1 MTGNLRHIFLED
13 AAQWFHHLFISND
26 GPKNIRIEEA
36 KKRVL
41 DTFVEPLLSAEV
53 EALVYRICQGNHY
66 MFYDTEVGECIADT
80 VEILDRYPFAHRNKQ
95 IFSAEG
101 TRGLW
106 NMAENFRR
114 FREVGFDPHQAI
126 CERVHTAGKKFYI
139 KTRINDAHVS
149 APRLWFDYGGS
160 RARAT
165 NFLLSQPELWLGY
178 HDQKRRE
185 RGLAMVNDFA
195 HEKVRNQRLAEIE
208 EICKRYELDGLEL
221 NFCRSYHLFKEQ
233 EIDLGRELLTDFMRQ
248 MRGIL
253 DRIGGERG
261 RRIEAIVRFHV
272 SLEARHYQ
280 DMEYA
285 DGADIVGWMKEELVD
300 MVVPTVPV
308 AAVEGA
314 RYLKKYVDAAKDFPC
329 AVFAGT
335 RNPNHDDLTLRPI
348 TQEILRAQ
356 ICSYERAGVD
366 GVYYWWPRI
375 DPSHA
380 NWNML
385 QEIGH
390 PDRLA
395 RGDKHFIASKNLP
408 LTLREGENEVS
419 FLMADDLHQA
429 TEEGVLQGVRLR
441 VRILHLRPDD
451 RVRFEINGVPVPDDA
466 ILEPVTPAATWITG
480 RIDATL
486 TKATLP
492 AQDENRLTVVVER
505 GDGAETPAM
514 ADDTRRLSDLI
525 LRNVEVTVRYR
536 SEVREEVASEEL

>member
-1 MTGNLRHIFLED
+1 MTSNKLRHIFLED
-13 AAQWFHHLFISND
+13 AAQWFHNLYISDD
-26 GPKNIRIEEA
+26 GPQNIRIEEA

-41 DTFVEPLLSAEV
+41 DTFVEPLLSTEV
-53 EALVYRICQGNHY
+53 EALAYRICQGTHF
-66 MFYDTEVGECIADT
+66 MFYDTKVGECIADT
-80 VEILDRYPFAHRNKQ
+80 VELLDRYPFAHRNKQ

-126 CERVHTAGKKFYI
+126 CERVHEAGKKFYI

-149 APRLWFDYGGS
+149 APRLWFDYAGS
-160 RARAT
+160 RARAS

-195 HEKVRNQRLAEIE
+195 QEKVRNQRLKEIE
-208 EICKRYELDGLEL
+208 EICNRYYLDGLEI
-221 NFCRSYHLFKEQ
+221 NFCRSYHLFKEN
-233 EIDLGRELLTDFMRQ
+233 EICQGRELLTDFMRQ
-248 MRGIL
+248 MRAIL
-253 DRIGGERG
+253 DRVGSGRG
-261 RRIEAIVRFHV
+261 RRIETIVRFHV
-272 SLEARHYQ
+272 ALEARHYQ

-314 RYLKKYVDAAKDFPC
+314 RYMKKYVDAARDCPC
-329 AVFAGT
+329 VVFAGT
-335 RNPNHDDLTLRPI
+335 RNPNHDDLTMRPI

-356 ICSYERAGVD
+356 ISSYERAGVD

-375 DPSHA
+375 DPGHA
-380 NWNML
+380 NWGML

-390 PDRLA
+390 PERLA
-395 RGDKHFIASKNLP
+395 RGDKHFIASENLP
-408 LTLREGENEVS
+408 MTLKPDSDNEVP
-419 FLMADDLHQA
+419 FLISDDLLA
-429 TEEGVLQGVRLR
+429 AEAQGYLSDVRLR
-441 VRILHLRPDD
+441 IRILHLRPEDNI
-451 RVRFEINGVPVPDDA
+451 RLSLNGLAIPESAVMNPVSS
-466 ILEPVTPAATWITG
+466 TATWLTG
-480 RIDATL
+480 RIDAVL
-486 TKATLP
+486 TGATLP
-492 AQDENRLTVVVER
+492 VENENRLTVVVER
-505 GDGAETPAM
+505 G
-514 ADDTRRLSDLI
+514 ADVDEVSTAGDPRRLNELI

-536 SEVREEVASEEL
+536 TRTGIEVVG

>member
-1 MTGNLRHIFLED
+1 MQTENRRMTSNKLRHIFLED
-13 AAQWFHHLFISND
+13 AAQWFHNLYISDD
-26 GPKNIRIEEA
+26 GPQNIRIEEA

-41 DTFVEPLLSAEV
+41 DTFVEPLLSTEV
-53 EALVYRICQGNHY
+53 EALAYRICQGTHF
-66 MFYDTEVGECIADT
+66 MFYDTKVGECIADT
-80 VEILDRYPFAHRNKQ
+80 VELLDRYPFAHRNKQ

-126 CERVHTAGKKFYI
+126 CERVHEAGKKFYI

-149 APRLWFDYGGS
+149 APRLWFDYAGS
-160 RARAT
+160 RARAS

-195 HEKVRNQRLAEIE
+195 HEKVRYQRVKEIE
-208 EICKRYELDGLEL
+208 EICNRYYLDGLEI
-221 NFCRSYHLFKEQ
+221 NFCRSYHLFKEN
-233 EIDLGRELLTDFMRQ
+233 EICQGRELLTDFMRQ
-248 MRGIL
+248 MRAIL
-253 DRIGGERG
+253 DRVGSGRG

-272 SLEARHYQ
+272 ALEARHYQ

-314 RYLKKYVDAAKDFPC
+314 RYMKKYVDAARDCPC
-329 AVFAGT
+329 VVFAGT
-335 RNPNHDDLTLRPI
+335 RNPNHDDLTMRPI

-356 ICSYERAGVD
+356 ISSYERAGVD

-375 DPSHA
+375 DPGHA
-380 NWNML
+380 NWGML

-390 PDRLA
+390 PERLA
-395 RGDKHFIASKNLP
+395 RGD
-408 LTLREGENEVS
+408 
-419 FLMADDLHQA
+419 
-429 TEEGVLQGVRLR
+429 
-441 VRILHLRPDD
+441 
-451 RVRFEINGVPVPDDA
+451 
-466 ILEPVTPAATWITG
+466 
-480 RIDATL
+480 
-486 TKATLP
+486 
-492 AQDENRLTVVVER
+492 
-505 GDGAETPAM
+505 
-514 ADDTRRLSDLI
+514 
-525 LRNVEVTVRYR
+525 
-536 SEVREEVASEEL
+536 